1 MRLES
6 GDSQVELEQPLLA
19 VHGYHWGRKEGT
31 GILLRAGTEGS
42 LDLGRALSHNP
53 GLIQMKDPP
62 LPLVGR
68 NLNLS
73 IIPEKKKQIG
83 IKTHN
88 RMAGGICGGGYSDA
102 HAYEYG
108 YIPSHQS
115 ISPGSAALKRGQS
128 TCIFNNFL
136 TW

>member
-1 MRLES
+1 MGITGEGR
-6 GDSQVELEQPLLA
+6 DWDLA
-19 VHGYHWGRKEGT
+19 EGWDRRQ
-31 GILLRAGTEGS
+31 LRFGKS
-42 LDLGRALSHNP
+42 SLSHNP

-73 IIPEKKKQIG
+73 IIPEKKRKQIG
-83 IKTHN
+83 IKTHT
-88 RMAGGICGGGYSDA
+88 RMAGGVRGGGYSDA

-108 YIPSHQS
+108 YVPSHQS